1 MHIRVHANLDPAL
14 EVILLLERAYASG
27 GSVPSSMPAAFQ
39 ALSEKF
45 SIPMEQMERLARS
58 ILPMEEELLALLRPK
73 EALWRSM
80 FYADSR
86 KENLLA
92 WGFFF
97 LERQQP
103 LEQFDLSLRRRL
115 TALML
120 NCDAENLDSVRDLD
134 TLMYFLEPFPCGSQ
148 AKWICAQVWQQPEQF
163 YRQYRE
169 LVRLATPVVEKY
181 DLLLQP
187 LIQTA
192 VNQAA
197 QALKNDP
204 NAFWRSLGISAA
216 PQDSLVIYPM
226 VNNFNGIGITWD
238 HTVSEGTAYLTIG
251 LLRNS
256 LSEMIHRYSDN
267 SEFLA
272 DRLKA
277 LSDQRRIEILK
288 ALKTTPMYGQEL
300 ADLVSL
306 SPATISHHMSS
317 LVSAGFVSVN
327 RQGARTSYTLHRENL
342 NSFLQNLHMTLL

>member
-1 MHIRVHANLDPAL
+1 MSVSIHAHLDPAL
-14 EVILLLERAYASG
+14 EVILLLERTYAGG
-27 GSVPSSMPAAFQ
+27 GSVPPSIEAACRE
-39 ALSEKF
+39 LSEKF
-45 SIPMEQMERLARS
+45 SIPMEQIERLAEPM
-58 ILPMEEELLALLRPK
+58 LPMEEELLALLRPQ
-73 EALWRSM
+73 EALWNAM
-80 FYADSR
+80 FYTDSR

-97 LERQQP
+97 LERQRP
-103 LEQFDLSLRRRL
+103 LEQFDLPLRRRL

-120 NCDAENLDSVRDLD
+120 NCDAENLDRVCDLD
-134 TLMYFLEPFPCGSQ
+134 TLMRFLEPFPCSNPT
-148 AKWICAQVWQQPEQF
+148 KWICAQVWQQPEQF
-163 YRQYRE
+163 YRQYQA
-169 LVRLATPVVEKY
+169 LVRLASPVVQKY
-181 DLLLQP
+181 DPLLQP

-192 VNQAA
+192 VSQAA
-197 QALKNDP
+197 QMLESDP
-204 NAFWRSLGISAA
+204 DTFWGTLGIAAA

-238 HTVSEGTAYLTIG
+238 HTTSTDTAYLMIG
-251 LLRNS
+251 LLRNPI
-256 LSEMIHRYSDN
+256 SEMIRRYSDN

-288 ALKTTPMYGQEL
+288 ALKTAPMYGQEL

-327 RQGARTSYTLHRENL
+327 RQGTRTSYTLHRENL
-342 NSFLQNLHMTLL
+342 NSFLQNLHLTLL

>member
-1 MHIRVHANLDPAL
+1 M
-14 EVILLLERAYASG
+14 ILFLERTYAGG
-27 GSVPSSMPAAFQ
+27 GSVPSSMHAACRE
-39 ALSEKF
+39 LSEKF
-45 SIPMEQMERLARS
+45 SIPMEQLERLSAS
-58 ILPMEEELLALLRPK
+58 MLPLEEELLAILRPQ
-73 EALWRSM
+73 EALWSAM

-103 LEQFDLSLRRRL
+103 LQQFDLTLRRRL

-120 NCDAENLDSVRDLD
+120 NCDVENLEHVGDLSA
-134 TLMYFLEPFPCGSQ
+134 LMVFLEDFPCSSRT
-148 AKWICAQVWQQPEQF
+148 KWICAQVWQQPEQF
-163 YRQYRE
+163 YRQYRA
-169 LVRLATPVVEKY
+169 LVDLAAPVVQKY
-181 DLLLQP
+181 EPLLQP
-187 LIQTA
+187 LIQIA
-192 VNQAA
+192 VSQAA
-197 QALKNDP
+197 QMLKSDP
-204 NAFWRSLGISAA
+204 DTFWGTLGISAA

-238 HTVSEGTAYLTIG
+238 HTTSTDTAYLMIG
-251 LLRNS
+251 LLRNPI
-256 LSEMIHRYSDN
+256 SEMIRRYSDN

-288 ALKTTPMYGQEL
+288 ALKTAPMYGQEL

-327 RQGARTSYTLHRENL
+327 RQGARTSYTLHRDNL